1 MHTGKTQMQSIL
13 KLTGWSE
20 VGYKQIHELVMTIIL
35 CHYIYIYTY
44 FFYHLGLFAT
54 AWPAKQILML
64 VEFQQL
70 SVRDFILFYCGQGIR
85 MWNLIIILF
94 TPSHHHNEIGY

>member
-1 MHTGKTQMQSIL
+1 MHTGKTQMQNIL

-35 CHYIYIYTY
+35 FHYIYIHTSFITWAY
-44 FFYHLGLFAT
+44 LQLSPT

-70 SVRDFILFYCGQGIR
+70 SVRDLFIFYCGQGIR
-85 MWNLIIILF
+85 MWNLIIIIF
-94 TPSHHHNEIGY
+94 YPIPSS